1 LLEISGAGESVT
13 DNYQLPKCSKAVY
26 YWSASPNS
34 DGSASLTLNSHQP
47 TSTES
52 ATLINVDATN
62 IDAEVLSGSVLRGL
76 IGGEYYFSIE
86 NTYEAWTV
94 RLECQDNV
102 APVGTG
108 MNIQATGW
116 FVSDNYVLSTCQ
128 NGIFSWSVEP
138 NANGTASL
146 DLYLCDL
153 KQCVTM
159 VNEVKMGMTAP
170 LTGQVTAMLQSNT
183 FFIVAENT
191 LQPWSVSWECKD

>member
-34 DGSASLTLNSHQP
+34 DGTASLTLNSHQP
-47 TSTES
+47 TTTES

-62 IDAEVLSGSVLRGL
+62 MDAEVLSGSVLRGL

-86 NTYEAWTV
+86 NTNEAWTV

-108 MNIQATGW
+108 INIQATGW
-116 FVSDNYVLSTCQ
+116 FVSDNYILSSCQ
-128 NGIFSWSVEP
+128 KGIFSWSVNP
-138 NANGTASL
+138 NTSGAASL
-146 DLYLCDL
+146 ILYLCNL
-153 KQCVTM
+153 KQCTTM
-159 VNEVKMGMTAP
+159 VNEVRTDMTTA
-170 LTGQVTAMLQSNT
+170 LSGQVTAMLQT
-183 FFIVAENT
+183 DTYYIGAENT
-191 LQPWSVSWECKD
+191 FLTWSVIWECQD